1 VKIAVE
7 PEVTR
12 KRLFEGEGESV
23 IESLFAPGDFSAGIK
38 VRLCAR
44 ITIPAGGSIGHHVH
58 RGEDELYYILS
69 GRGMVRDG
77 GEVRDVRPG
86 SAILTRSGE
95 GHELMNAGTEELVL
109 LAVIPVRAEGIG

>member
-77 GEVRDVRPG
+77 GEVRDVLPG

>member
-1 VKIAVE
+1 MKIALE

-12 KRLFEGEGESV
+12 KRLFEGNGEAV

-44 ITIPAGGSIGHHVH
+44 ITIPSGGSIGPHVH
-58 RGEDELYYILS
+58 HGEDELYYILS
-69 GRGMVRDG
+69 GSGRVRDAG
-77 GEVRDVRPG
+77 ATRDVFPG

-95 GHELMNAGTEELVL
+95 GHELLNTGTGELVL
-109 LAVIPVRAEGIG
+109 LAVIPVSRAEK

>member
-1 VKIAVE
+1 MKLALE
-7 PEVTR
+7 PEVSR
-12 KRLFEGEGESV
+12 KRLFEGEGEAV
-23 IESLFAPGDFSAGIK
+23 IESLFSPGDFSDGIK

-69 GRGMVRDG
+69 GSGKVRDAG
-77 GEVRDVRPG
+77 DFREVFPG

-95 GHELMNAGTEELVL
+95 GHELLNTGPGEMVL
-109 LAVIPVRAEGIG
+109 LAVIPVSRGGQ

>member
-1 VKIAVE
+1 VKLALE
-7 PEVTR
+7 PEVSR
-12 KRLFEGEGESV
+12 KRLFEGEGEAV

-69 GRGMVRDG
+69 GSGRVSDV
-77 GEVRDVRPG
+77 GESRDVFPG

-95 GHELMNAGTEELVL
+95 GHELSNTGTGELVL
-109 LAVIPVRAEGIG
+109 LAVIPVSRAEK